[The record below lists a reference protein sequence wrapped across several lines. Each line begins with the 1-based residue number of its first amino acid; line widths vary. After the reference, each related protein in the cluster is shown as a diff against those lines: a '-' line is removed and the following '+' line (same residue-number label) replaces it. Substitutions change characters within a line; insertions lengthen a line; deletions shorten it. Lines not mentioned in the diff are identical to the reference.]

1 MGHQRNS
8 LFTLLILKL
17 MFVVYTPDECRTTSV
32 TTAELEELD
41 ERGQSFVFLCIVFSL
56 QARKPDPLCASNAPK

>member
-1 MGHQRNS
+1 MSVG
-8 LFTLLILKL
+8 
-17 MFVVYTPDECRTTSV
+17 PPPV

-56 QARKPDPLCASNAPK
+56 QARKPDPLCAS